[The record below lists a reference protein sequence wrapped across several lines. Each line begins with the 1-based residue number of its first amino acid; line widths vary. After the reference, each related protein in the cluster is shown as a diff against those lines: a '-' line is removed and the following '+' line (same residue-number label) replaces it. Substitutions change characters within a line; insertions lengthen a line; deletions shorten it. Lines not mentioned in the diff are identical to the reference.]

1 MEDEEDTYGFG
12 SFSELFDAGASQAQK
27 RLDLGAL
34 SRFCMSERLL
44 SRFQQQQRQD
54 KRCAVFQH
62 VAAKFNG
69 VGIDG
74 GLGALSVA
82 ALEGG
87 GVVWLQT
94 EQSDSDALKRRKKE
108 LQDIT
113 NRAPQE
119 TKSAAALFVAVELVA
134 EVLPTTVQNTVQG
147 VEMKLSDG
155 NRLELTFMPG
165 PFAGV
170 THRDEFLQTLKK
182 LMADG
187 KEEASAEHAAA
198 IPAESESAKEEV
210 GGGDLQSQV
219 DSEASDAAQREKFR
233 QLVRRYTTVDP
244 LSDEGIAIAK
254 QVHAG
259 TGYHLG
265 PMAKQIPKFS
275 ADSEYRKKTVA
286 ELSSYLNRMNQ
297 EWGEADSHREL
308 HTKAKHSRNDDDLFE
323 YTDTD
328 TGAQIPARAYEQRYL
343 EYAKAHEVNPV
354 LHLCPDQGEKMKRD
368 TTALNGA
375 LDAHHSAPTTSST
388 VAEEEARSASAY
400 FIATLGFD
408 VSKSCIIDEDF
419 FSAAENVPVS
429 RVEGDPAFR
438 AAVDRKRAEIWK
450 SWGDTFA
457 RVRGSRVST
466 DEPPPRASEAL
477 SVSRA
482 AGKRSRERRRSLV
495 LPNPD
500 ELRSTADANV
510 SNSSERVNYR
520 STEGESARSGMKRSR
535 PTSLKSDPAQRSR
548 RKERR
553 QSIVSTVSL
562 PPAFTSEDEQKKTP
576 RSSNTPRST
585 RKSPRPTHPANGY
598 AREASALEMVADQDA
613 DLCKLCYSEQALV
626 HMNPCAHA
634 VCVSCWSRLSPSEH
648 DQIDRQHRRVQLAAM
663 QRFPHKPK
671 LSRHTQEICAAQ
683 RNHDMDKLTD
693 HCRRH
698 HERLDACTRQVRYTV
713 PPSSSGSCN
722 QSYVSSIPFS
732 LLIEALDQQEQRMR
746 FIIKCA

>member
-94 EQSDSDALKRRKKE
+94 AQSDSDALERRKKE

-170 THRDEFLQTLKK
+170 AHRDEFLQTLKK

-388 VAEEEARSASAY
+388 VAEEEARNDREACGWMLERAMATPRQVSATVDRLLQWKKRNDAKREVR
-400 FIATLGFD
+400 AKLQE
-408 VSKSCIIDEDF
+408 DE
-419 FSAAENVPVS
+419 
-429 RVEGDPAFR
+429 RVEEEEYYLSLSKALPQNR
-438 AAVDRKRAEIWK
+438 VEAAAIRNY
-450 SWGDTFA
+450 
-457 RVRGSRVST
+457 
-466 DEPPPRASEAL
+466 
-477 SVSRA
+477 RA
-482 AGKRSRERRRSLV
+482 AG
-495 LPNPD
+495 
-500 ELRSTADANV
+500 ELRWKKQMLQAIA
-510 SNSSERVNYR
+510 EQQQLEEEAECAFRPR
-520 STEGESARSGMKRSR
+520 LEARPRQSARSIETKSTCCR
-535 PTSLKSDPAQRSR
+535 PSCA
-548 RKERR
+548 
-553 QSIVSTVSL
+553 
-562 PPAFTSEDEQKKTP
+562 A
-576 RSSNTPRST
+576 
-585 RKSPRPTHPANGY
+585 AA
-598 AREASALEMVADQDA
+598 ARA
-613 DLCKLCYSEQALV
+613 DLGKVPPCRYRQAATEVKEDVFERLYK
-626 HMNPCAHA
+626 PHA
-634 VCVSCWSRLSPSEH
+634 ESAADVATAAPQHITVVKQISIETETAFVTRQEH
-648 DQIDRQHRRVQLAAM
+648 DQIDRPVNFNLLYAAVQ
-663 QRFPHKPK
+663 
-671 LSRHTQEICAAQ
+671 
-683 RNHDMDKLTD
+683 
-693 HCRRH
+693 
-698 HERLDACTRQVRYTV
+698 
-713 PPSSSGSCN
+713 
-722 QSYVSSIPFS
+722 
-732 LLIEALDQQEQRMR
+732 
-746 FIIKCA
+746 